1 MKISIVVPI
10 YNVEEYLEQ
19 CIESLIN
26 QTYNNLEIIL
36 IDDSSTDHSAL
47 ICENMQKK
55 ILELFFKNEKIRE

>member
-47 ICENMQKK
+47 ICEKYAK
-55 ILELFFKNEKIRE
+55 EDSRIVFFKK